1 MTTLSDSFLKLPFA
15 HRGYHSCGRD
25 TGPTIIENSRAAFI
39 AAIDAGYGIELD
51 VQLSADGHAMVFHDY
66 ELSRLTNQTGPV
78 RTKKCDDLT
87 QITLSNSSETIP
99 TLPEILTL
107 IAGRVPLLIE
117 TKDQDDAMGPDVG
130 PLEKSVANALL
141 NYDGPV
147 AVMCFNPHS
156 VLALADMAPNVPRGI
171 VSSHFPAEH
180 WPLLSEKTRA
190 HLRSIPDYD
199 RTGACFISHRHDD
212 LENPRVADLKQAGA
226 RILCWTT
233 RSPEADIQARKI
245 ADNVTFEGYAAQAPS

>member
-1 MTTLSDSFLKLPFA
+1 MTTFSDSFLELPFA

-39 AAIDAGYGIELD
+39 AAIDASYGIELD

-66 ELSRLTNQTGPV
+66 EMSRLTDASGPI
-78 RTKKCDDLT
+78 RTRTRDDLT
-87 QITLSNSSETIP
+87 QITLSGSSETIP

-117 TKDQDDAMGPDVG
+117 TKDQDGAMGPDVG
-130 PLEKSVANALL
+130 PLEKSVTNALL

-147 AVMCFNPHS
+147 AVMSFNPHS

-171 VSSHFPAEH
+171 VSCHFPTEH
-180 WPLLSEKTRA
+180 WPLLSEKNRA
-190 HLRSIPDYD
+190 HLRNIPDYD
-199 RTGACFISHRHDD
+199 RAGASFISHRHDD
-212 LENPRVADLKQAGA
+212 LSNPRIADLKQAGA

-233 RSPEADIQARKI
+233 RSPEADTKARKI
-245 ADNVTFEGYAAQAPS
+245 ADNVTFEGYAAQAPT